1 MLGDRNTFKP
11 ARVQVEGLAL
21 DAGDPNDRAQEHFG
35 NLVDEP
41 TLVRSFPVAKLPVFP
56 IAVEIHSAGGVRLDA
71 LHGVRVALGWD
82 GAQTFEAA
90 PVKMGAG
97 TVVTLEVDRPKGST
111 LEVWA
116 DASSPLETDAGEI
129 DDVLVVSLAEGRAR
143 ARENADRPTLPAD
156 DPFGLK
162 GLGLGLALVA
172 ILGLAVWFGVRP
184 RGGGA

>member
-21 DAGDPNDRAQEHFG
+21 DAGDPDDRAQEHFG
-35 NLVDEP
+35 NLIDEP
-41 TLVRSFPVAKLPVFP
+41 TLVRSFPIAKLPAFP
-56 IAVEIHSAGGVRLDA
+56 IAVEIHSAGGVRVDA

-97 TVVTLEVDRPKGST
+97 AVVTLEVDRPKGSI

-116 DASSPLETDAGEI
+116 DASSPLESDSGEI
-129 DDVLVVSLAEGRAR
+129 EDVLVLSLAEGRQR
-143 ARENADRPTLPAD
+143 AKEDADRPTLDAR
-156 DPFGLK
+156 DP
-162 GLGLGLALVA
+162 LGVKMLGWGLVA
-172 ILGLAVWFGVRP
+172 VGLLGLAVWFGVRP